1 LRRLGIEQFNSG
13 ANEHL
18 RIDFSVVRRL
28 VKVEGSIEFD
38 KVGGC

>member
-18 RIDFSVVRRL
+18 RIDFGVVRRL

-38 KVGGC
+38 KVGRG